1 MANEMDKALAG
12 IMSLL
17 DRVKFLTQ
25 QAQYDPALRFLRQA
39 IDRLVALLAEIE
51 ARTEPPSETLR
62 QSQSRVA
69 HQLADCYG
77 RQGGI
82 LRRQERWDEA
92 IASYEAGCQLEQNPK
107 YEIVDSY
114 NLTNS
119 LVLALLA
126 HPERFAELQPSLENA
141 RRVVEAQ
148 VRNPPRRSQ
157 WWAWADLGLLS
168 LLSGQPEAA
177 RGAYQ
182 NVERNG
188 AQKAHFDSIVGL
200 LRQCQERL
208 SSADANLAANLSQT
222 IEALGAATT
231 TA

>member
-1 MANEMDKALAG
+1 MASETDIALSTIAPL
-12 IMSLL
+12 I

-25 QAQYDPALRFLRQA
+25 QSEYDNALRFLGKA
-39 IDRLVALLAEIE
+39 IEKLTLLLAELE
-51 ARTEPPSETLR
+51 GRSDPPSETLQQAR
-62 QSQSRVA
+62 NRVA

-92 IASYEAGCQLEQNPK
+92 IASYQSGCDLEQNPK

-114 NLTNS
+114 NLTNA
-119 LVLALLA
+119 LVLSLIA
-126 HPERFAELQPSLENA
+126 HPERLRELQPALEDA
-141 RRVVEAQ
+141 RRLVELQ
-148 VRNPPRRSQ
+148 VQCPPRRTQ

-168 LLSGQPEAA
+168 LLSGKQEEAH
-177 RGAYQ
+177 GAYQ

-188 AQKAHFDSIVGL
+188 AQKAHFESIVGV

-208 SSADANLAANLSQT
+208 EPTDPMLAATLSAST
-222 IEALGAATT
+222 DALDALMITS
-231 TA
+231 